1 MKRLLLA
8 GGLWLETVLM
18 VALATIIVHRTLPAN
33 AGELVWALGVMA
45 ILVGAAA
52 FLAPI
57 GMLQRLTLQ
66 GALIGGACLFI
77 LPFFWLVGT
86 SFKYNREIF
95 VQPPHWLPALP
106 RAVVRSPYL
115 VKRYVRVPPPPHV
128 SKARWRAIDSALEQ
142 TLWRRARPLLH
153 QKQLALIGIRPAR
166 AVLGPMLVH
175 RLQKFEPSQF
185 WNQPIATICQK
196 AVVAMTAGRV
206 RVAWERAYR
215 GLELSGIT
223 LTDTHYHDEAVQ
235 PADIH
240 WSVSPP
246 ANLVRGQ
253 PCLVSYNFT
262 HGRAFTIQA
271 RFRLPQSVHHLLGIT
286 IPIHEDRSWQH
297 VRVSLVVGTER
308 YISRNM
314 MFLGNRRWQSLIFH
328 LHDRDPANET
338 NMGIFPLYRRG
349 KVTSKESPL
358 RGAVQLRLHVTKIS
372 LLAATFYKFTDSYR
386 QAWYASRHWLDYLIN
401 SVTVVVLC
409 VIFQVIS
416 CSMAGYAFARLT
428 WPLRDKIFA
437 LLLATM
443 MLPGT
448 VTMIPVFLIFKH
460 LGWYNTLLPLWV
472 PAIFG
477 SAFFIFLLRQFMRNI
492 PRELEEAALMDGCGW
507 FGIYW
512 RIIMPLMKPALAAI
526 AIFTFMGVWN
536 DFMTPLIYLS
546 SPTRYT
552 LPLGMYEFSSAHGG
566 EFGMMMAAA
575 TMMTLPV
582 VAVFFVA
589 QRYFIQGIT
598 LTGMKG

>member
-1 MKRLLLA
+1 MKRFLFA
-8 GGLWLETVLM
+8 SGLWIEAVLM
-18 VALATIIVHRTLPAN
+18 VALLTIIVHRTLPDN
-33 AGELVWALGVMA
+33 MGKLVWALGVIA
-45 ILVGAAA
+45 ILAAAAA
-52 FLAPI
+52 FLAP
-57 GMLQRLTLQ
+57 MAVLQRLTLQ
-66 GALIGGACLFI
+66 GALLSGACLFI

-106 RAVVRSPYL
+106 GDVVRSPYL
-115 VKRYVRVPPPPHV
+115 VKRHTRLRPPRHV
-128 SKARWRAIDSALEQ
+128 NKVRWRAIAPALER
-142 TLWRRARPLLH
+142 TLWLRARPLLN
-153 QKQLALIGIRPAR
+153 QRELNLIGLRPAR
-166 AVLGPMLVH
+166 EVIGPMLVN
-175 RLQKFEPSQF
+175 RLQQFEPVRF
-185 WNQPIATICQK
+185 WNQPTATICQK
-196 AVVAMTAGRV
+196 AVAAMTVGRV
-206 RVAWERAYR
+206 RAAWERAYR
-215 GLELSGIT
+215 GLEMSGIT
-223 LTDTHYHDEAVQ
+223 LTNTRYQDEAVP

-246 ANLVRGQ
+246 AKLVRGQ
-253 PCLVSYNFT
+253 PDLVAYNFA
-262 HGRAFTIQA
+262 HGHGFTIQA
-271 RFRLPQSVHHLLGIT
+271 DFTLPKSVHHPLGIT
-286 IPIHEDRSWQH
+286 IPIHEDRSWQY
-297 VRVSLVVGTER
+297 VRVSLLVGTER
-308 YISRNM
+308 YVSKNM

-328 LHDRDPANET
+328 LHDRDSANET
-338 NMGIFPLYRRG
+338 NMGIFPLYRSG
-349 KVTSKESPL
+349 PVDVNALPL
-358 RGAVQLRLHVTKIS
+358 PGTIQLRLHVTKIS
-372 LLAATFYKFTDSYR
+372 PLAAAFYKFTDSYR
-386 QAWYASRHWLDYLIN
+386 QAWYADRHWLDYLIN
-401 SVTVVVLC
+401 SVMVVILC

-416 CSMAGYAFARLT
+416 CSMAGYAFARLE

-460 LGWYNTLLPLWV
+460 LGWYNTLLPLWIPSV
-472 PAIFG
+472 FG

-546 SPTRYT
+546 SPDRYT

-566 EFGMMMAAA
+566 QFGMMMAAA

>member
-1 MKRLLLA
+1 MKRLLFA

-18 VALATIIVHRTLPAN
+18 AALATIIVHRTLPDN
-33 AGELVWALGVMA
+33 AGELTWALGVLA
-45 ILVGAAA
+45 IFAGAAA
-52 FLAPI
+52 FLAPM
-57 GMLQRLTLQ
+57 GLLQRLTLQ
-66 GALIGGACLFI
+66 GALISGACLFI
-77 LPFFWLVGT
+77 LPFLWLVGT

-106 RAVVRSPYL
+106 REVIRSPYL
-115 VKRYVRVPPPPHV
+115 VKRYVRLPPPPHV
-128 SKARWRAIDSALEQ
+128 GKSRWRAMALALEQ
-142 TLWRRARPLLH
+142 NLWRQARPLLP
-153 QKQLALIGIRPAR
+153 QKELALIGVGSAR
-166 AVLGPMLVH
+166 AVMGPMLVH
-175 RLQKFEPSQF
+175 RLQKFEPPGF
-185 WNQPIATICQK
+185 WNQPTSAICQK
-196 AVVAMTAGRV
+196 AVAAMTAGRV
-206 RVAWERAYR
+206 RSAWERAYR
-215 GLELSGIT
+215 GLKLSGIT
-223 LTDTHYHDEAVQ
+223 LTDTHYHDAAVQ
-235 PADIH
+235 PADIG
-240 WSVSPP
+240 WRVSPP
-246 ANLVRGQ
+246 ARLLRGQ
-253 PCLVSYNFT
+253 PNLVAYNLAQG
-262 HGRAFTIQA
+262 HGFTIQA
-271 RFRLPQSVHHLLGIT
+271 DFTLPKSVHHLLGIT
-286 IPIHEDRSWQH
+286 IPIHEDRSWQY
-297 VRVSLVVGTER
+297 VRVSLRMGAVR
-308 YISRNM
+308 YVSKNL

-338 NMGIFPLYRRG
+338 NMGIFPLYRSG
-349 KVTSKESPL
+349 VVDVHALQLP
-358 RGAVQLRLHVTKIS
+358 GAVQVKLHVTKIS
-372 LLAATFYKFTDSYR
+372 PPAAAFYKFTDSYR
-386 QAWYASRHWLDYLIN
+386 QAWYADRHWLDYLFN
-401 SVTVVVLC
+401 SVTVVILC

-416 CSMAGYAFARLT
+416 CSMAGYAFARLQ

-472 PAIFG
+472 PAVFG

-492 PRELEEAALMDGCGW
+492 PRELEEAALIDGCGW

-546 SPTRYT
+546 SPSRYT

-566 EFGMMMAAA
+566 QFGMMMAAA

>member
-8 GGLWLETVLM
+8 GGLWIQAVLV
-18 VALATIIVHRTLPAN
+18 VALVTIIVCRTLPTN
-33 AGELVWALGVMA
+33 LGELVWALGVM
-45 ILVGAAA
+45 
-52 FLAPI
+52 
-57 GMLQRLTLQ
+57 GMLTGATALLLPMEILERLTLQ
-66 GALIGGACLFI
+66 GALISGALLFI

-95 VQPPHWLPALP
+95 VQPPHWLPAWP
-106 RAVVRSPYL
+106 RNVVRSPYL
-115 VKRYVRVPPPPHV
+115 VTRHARIQPPKDVR
-128 SKARWRAIDSALEQ
+128 KLRWQALSPALEQ
-142 TLWRRARPLLH
+142 AVWRTARP
-153 QKQLALIGIRPAR
+153 QLNQRELDLIGVRHGR
-166 AVLGPMLVH
+166 EVLAPMLVD
-175 RLQKFEPSQF
+175 RLQKFEPPEF
-185 WNQPIATICQK
+185 WRQPQSTICQQ
-196 AVVAMTAGRV
+196 AAAMMTGGRV
-206 RVAWERAYR
+206 QAAWQQAYR
-215 GLELSGIT
+215 GLELSSIT
-223 LTDTHYHDEAVQ
+223 VTDSRYHDYAVN
-235 PADIH
+235 PEDIH
-240 WSVSPP
+240 WSVSQP
-246 ANLVRGQ
+246 ARLLPGHPDLVE
-253 PCLVSYNFT
+253 YNFAR
-262 HGRAFTIQA
+262 GDGFVIQA
-271 RFRLPQSVHHLLGIT
+271 DFQLPTSVHHLLGIA

-297 VRVSLVVGTER
+297 VRVSLQVGTLR
-308 YISRNM
+308 YVAKNL

-338 NMGIFPLYRRG
+338 NQGIFPLYRAG
-349 KVTSKESPL
+349 FVSVDALPPP
-358 RGAVQLRLHVTKIS
+358 GMVQLRLHVTKIS
-372 LLAATFYKFTDSYR
+372 PLSAAFYKFTDSYR
-386 QAWYASRHWLDYLIN
+386 QAWYADRHWLAYLIN
-401 SVTVVVLC
+401 SVTVVALC

-416 CSMAGYAFARLT
+416 CSMAGYAFARLQ

-472 PAIFG
+472 PSIFG
-477 SAFFIFLLRQFMRNI
+477 GAFFIFLLRQFMRNI

-546 SPTRYT
+546 SPSRYT
-552 LPLGMYEFSSAHGG
+552 LPMGMYEFSSTHGG
-566 EFGMMMAAA
+566 QFGMMMAAA

-582 VAVFFVA
+582 VAVFFMA

>member
-1 MKRLLLA
+1 MKRLLCA
-8 GGLWLETVLM
+8 GGLWVEEVLL
-18 VALATIIVHRTLPAN
+18 VALATIIVYRTLPAN
-33 AGELVWALGVMA
+33 AGELLWALGVLMVVA
-45 ILVGAAA
+45 GAVA
-52 FLAPI
+52 FLAPVSV
-57 GMLQRLTLQ
+57 LQRLTLQ
-66 GALIGGACLFI
+66 GALISGACLFI
-77 LPFFWLVGT
+77 LPFLWLVGT

-106 RAVVRSPYL
+106 RDVVRSPYL
-115 VKRYVRVPPPPHV
+115 VQRYARSQPPQHM
-128 SKARWRAIDSALEQ
+128 SKVRWRAIKPALEQ
-142 TLWRRARPLLH
+142 TLWLPARPLLH
-153 QKQLALIGIRPAR
+153 QTQLALIGTSRAR
-166 AVLGPMLVH
+166 QVLIPMLVH
-175 RLQKFEPSQF
+175 RLQKFEPPQF
-185 WNQPIATICQK
+185 WQQPASTICQK
-196 AVVAMTAGRV
+196 AVAVMTAGRV
-206 RVAWERAYR
+206 RAAWERAYR
-215 GLELSGIT
+215 GIEVSGIT
-223 LTDTHYHDEAVQ
+223 ITDTRYHDDAVK
-235 PADIH
+235 PAAIE
-240 WSVSPP
+240 WSVSQP
-246 ANLVRGQ
+246 ARLVRGH
-253 PCLVSYNFT
+253 PNLIAYNFAQR
-262 HGRAFTIQA
+262 HAFTIQA
-271 RFRLPQSVHHLLGIT
+271 DFQLPKSVRHLLGIT
-286 IPIHEDRSWQH
+286 IPMHEDRSWQY
-297 VRVSLVVGTER
+297 VRVSVVVGMMR
-308 YISRNM
+308 YVSKNL

-338 NMGIFPLYRRG
+338 NMGIFPLYRSG
-349 KVTSKESPL
+349 PVSVNALPL
-358 RGAVQLRLHVTKIS
+358 PGTVQVRLHVTKIS
-372 LLAATFYKFTDSYR
+372 PLAAAFYKFTDSYR
-386 QAWYASRHWLDYLIN
+386 QAWYADRHWLDYLIN
-401 SVTVVVLC
+401 SVIVVVLC

-416 CSMAGYAFARLT
+416 CSMAGYAFARLA

-448 VTMIPVFLIFKH
+448 VTMIPVFLIFRH

-472 PAIFG
+472 PAVFG

-546 SPTRYT
+546 SPSRYT

-566 EFGMMMAAA
+566 QFGMMMAAA

-582 VAVFFVA
+582 VAVFFLA